1 MNWNHNVTLQNRTLL
16 LKLLE
21 KFSLDQLNTV
31 PKGYRNSI
39 FWNVAHTIVTQQLLV
54 YGLSNQPFL
63 VDSELVKTYRKDT
76 KTVHEATETELA
88 EIKTLL
94 FSTVE
99 QTKIDYENDFFKN
112 YMPYTTSLNI
122 TLSTV
127 EEAISFNTF
136 HEGIHLGY
144 ILAMK
149 NSL

>member
-1 MNWNHNVTLQNRTLL
+1 MNWNHLVTLQNRTLL
-16 LKLLE
+16 LKFLE
-21 KFSLDQLNTV
+21 KFSLKQLNTV

-54 YGLSNQPFL
+54 YGLSNQPIL
-63 VDSELVKTYRKDT
+63 VDSEFVKTYRKDS

-88 EIKTLL
+88 LVKTLL
-94 FSTVE
+94 FSTIE
-99 QTKIDYENDFFKN
+99 QTKIDYDNGVFKS
-112 YMPYTTSLNI
+112 YTPYTTSLNV
-122 TLSTV
+122 TLSTID
-127 EEAISFNTF
+127 EAISFNTL

>member
-21 KFSLDQLNTV
+21 KFSLEQLNTV

>member
-1 MNWNHNVTLQNRTLL
+1 MDWNHNLTLQNRVLL

-54 YGLSNQPFL
+54 YGLSNQPLL
-63 VDSELVKTYRKDT
+63 VDSELVKAYRKDT
-76 KTVHEATETELA
+76 KTVHEATEDELKL
-88 EIKTLL
+88 IKSLL
-94 FSTVE
+94 LSTIE
-99 QTKIDYENDFFKN
+99 QTKIDYETGLFAT
-112 YMPYTTSLNI
+112 YTPYTTSLNV

-127 EEAISFNTF
+127 EEGISFNAF